1 VNYGTLE
8 VQMTITDPKTYTQ
21 PWVTPKATIPLMP
34 GAELWEE
41 FCVPS
46 DYGAFNKDVFLP
58 VATGQK

>member
-1 VNYGTLE
+1 VGNAEGD
-8 VQMTITDPKTYTQ
+8 DP
-21 PWVTPKATIPLMP
+21 AHA